1 MCSVP
6 RVLYHHFDS
15 YDLSVEVL
23 SFSALAMVM
32 AMVMAIVI
40 VELVLEMIPD
50 LHCELKSDVK
60 LVKHSYVGLVSM
72 V

>member
-15 YDLSVEVL
+15 LDLLVEVL
-23 SFSALAMVM
+23 SFSVLAMFV
-32 AMVMAIVI
+32 

-50 LHCELKSDVK
+50 LRCELKSDVK
-60 LVKHSYVGLVSM
+60 HVKLLKHSYVGLVS
-72 V
+72 

>member
-23 SFSALAMVM
+23 SFSVL

-60 LVKHSYVGLVSM
+60 LVKHSYVGLISM